1 MRLLPV
7 LSFAALLGCVAGVAQ
22 ASPIN
27 VLWFDPGTTGYETAE
42 SALATPGVGDPS
54 TATWNITYWSS
65 GAMPTGTFNVL
76 VVGSGSNSAPSPLT
90 SSLPTFGD
98 RIFVTGQD
106 ADFHLVNGP
115 GATAFDGPRGFLRD
129 AINWAGAGTGL
140 GLVVLSPGE
149 GAIPLSALGLT
160 GIGGDIG
167 PTNTVAIP
175 SAVASYPVN
184 SSLSTAG
191 LSNWNTSAHNDWTTV
206 SSAWTGINTNGTAGN
221 YVTLVSAGTAGGGA
235 AGNSAPPANVPEP
248 AGLALLA
255 TALLGLGLVRHRRA

>member
-7 LSFAALLGCVAGVAQ
+7 LSFAALLGCVAGVAH

-27 VLWFDPGTTGYETAE
+27 VLWFDPGTTSYEGTE

-65 GAMPTGTFNVL
+65 GSMPTGSFNVL
-76 VVGSGSNSAPSPLT
+76 VVGSSSNTNPTPLT
-90 SSLPTFGD
+90 NSLPTFGD

-106 ADFHLVNGP
+106 ADYHLANGP
-115 GATAFDGPRGFLRD
+115 GATNFDGPRGFLRD

-149 GAIPLSALGLT
+149 GAVPLSSLGLT

-167 PTNTVAIP
+167 PTDTVAIP

-184 SSLSTAG
+184 SSLSSAG
-191 LSNWNTSAHNDWTTV
+191 LSSWGTSAHNDWTSV

-221 YVTLVSAGTAGGGA
+221 YVTLVSASTAGGGA
-235 AGNSAPPANVPEP
+235 AGNPTPPAGVPEP
-248 AGLALLA
+248 AGLTLLA
-255 TALLGLGLVRHRRA
+255 TALLGLGLVRYHRA